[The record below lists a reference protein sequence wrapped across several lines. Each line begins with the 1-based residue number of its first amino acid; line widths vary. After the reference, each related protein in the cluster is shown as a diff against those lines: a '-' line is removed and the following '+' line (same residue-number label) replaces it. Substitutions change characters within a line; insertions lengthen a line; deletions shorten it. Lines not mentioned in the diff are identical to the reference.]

1 MQLAPI
7 TLDGTTVRV
16 KMVLKEMEPGV
27 MVS

>member
-1 MQLAPI
+1 MQIAPI

-16 KMVLKEMEPGV
+16 KMGLKEMEHGV